1 MRLFQV
7 MSQVI
12 PNDRH
17 LEHDGGGVDGDED
30 EGGEDHL
37 GVAGLEAV
45 HHEGAEHHGEDGFK
59 KNVGDSEAVPCYKW
73 GYVCQTTEKRKNMLK
88 IQW

>member
-1 MRLFQV
+1 

-37 GVAGLEAV
+37 GVAGLEPV

-59 KNVGDSEAVPCYKW
+59 
-73 GYVCQTTEKRKNMLK
+73 
-88 IQW
+88 

>member
-7 MSQVI
+7 LSQVI

-30 EGGEDHL
+30 EGGENHL
-37 GVAGLEAV
+37 GVAGLEPV
-45 HHEGAEHHGEDGFK
+45 HHKGAEHH
-59 KNVGDSEAVPCYKW
+59 
-73 GYVCQTTEKRKNMLK
+73 
-88 IQW
+88 

>member
-1 MRLFQV
+1 

-37 GVAGLEAV
+37 GVAGLEPV
-45 HHEGAEHHGEDGFK
+45 HHEGAEHDREDGL
-59 KNVGDSEAVPCYKW
+59 NNGVGNSEAVQVPSYEW
-73 GYVCQTTEKRKNMLK
+73 GY
-88 IQW
+88 

>member
-1 MRLFQV
+1 

-37 GVAGLEAV
+37 GVAGLEPV
-45 HHEGAEHHGEDGFK
+45 HHEGAEHHGEDGLK
-59 KNVGDSEAVPCYKW
+59 KNVGDSEAVPSYKW
-73 GYVCQTTEKRKNMLK
+73 GYVCQTTEKLK
-88 IQW
+88 YTC